1 MLFLRRMFA
10 GARPEPVEWANMT
23 NPFLRHPRVLSLV
36 ILAPFLRHPREGED
50 LLTFLQRM
58 FACANMTN
66 DYPPEDSRLRGN
78 DEDDV

>member
-1 MLFLRRMFA
+1 MLLLQRIPACA
-10 GARPEPVEWANMT
+10 GMT
-23 NPFLRHPRVLSLV
+23 KRLSLV
-36 ILAPFLRHPREGED
+36 ILASFLRHPREGED

-66 DYPPEDSRLRGN
+66 DYPPADSRLRGN